1 LLFVGGGGCIEA
13 VIRWGVDGFV
23 LASFALA
30 IFLSSLFE
38 EHKQAELRWKREVI
52 IGVGTN

>member
-1 LLFVGGGGCIEA
+1 LFVGGGGCGCIEA

-38 EHKQAELRWKREVI
+38 EHKQSLDGRGK
-52 IGVGTN
+52 